1 MNLPAYA
8 LLTLSLA
15 AFGAVAPTLAQTQS
29 NKDNPW
35 DLNQLVPPTFPLPPR
50 SQVNPGGV
58 DGTTTPYTTA
68 PLQNPTQKRTEPTPG
83 IKLSIPTR

>member
-1 MNLPAYA
+1 MNLPRYA
-8 LLTLSLA
+8 ILTLGFA
-15 AFGAVAPTLAQTQS
+15 AFGAVAPAGAQTQP
-29 NKDNPW
+29 NKDSPW

-68 PLQNPTQKRTEPTPG
+68 PLQNPTQRQTQPTPG
-83 IKLSIPTR
+83 LKLSIPTR